1 MNAGQSSSEADGLVD
16 SPYCGDWMAS
26 AYSSGGDRFDYHL
39 FLNINGTYERKVRR
53 GTDSEVVDRGR
64 WHHKDGDETLRLE
77 SETPSDVD
85 RISSTWWV
93 LSVKTCEESNCLMVL
108 RWAALASRN
117 LPILFY
123 RVHLAGRWYGEQLG
137 MKQ

>member
-1 MNAGQSSSEADGLVD
+1 MNAGERSKETQMLVD

-26 AYSSGGDRFDYHL
+26 AYGSAGKRCDYHL
-39 FLNINGTYERKVRR
+39 FLNIDGTYERKVRQEP
-53 GTDSEVVDRGR
+53 DSEVVDRGR
-64 WHHKDGDETLRLE
+64 WYHEEGDETLRLE
-77 SETPSDVD
+77 SESPSDVD

-93 LSVKTCEESNCLMVL
+93 LSVKTCEDSNCLMVL

-123 RVHLAGRWYGEQLG
+123 RVHLAGRWYSERPAD
-137 MKQ
+137 